1 MNKIEDIRKNFD
13 SIFKELKY
21 KIEEN
26 DVQSQSKFNL
36 LMTKNLNEF
45 DKLLRIKD
53 EEIFY
58 LKNKVHIN
66 RKRYVH

>member
-13 SIFKELKY
+13 SSFKELKY